1 MSAKNMTKKDFVTEL
16 TNVVGNIT
24 DATLKSS
31 VEYALKKLKDDSK
44 SVTIGELRSLFKDA
58 KKFIPENP
66 DQLTLEPKDD
76 PAPATPPTPEKS
88 ETSLKKKVKKSKD
101 KTPEPK
107 KQEEKPAEKKGEKT
121 EKPTEKKGDK
131 PIKKSKK
138 EKQSK
143 PSIQMIE
150 MVAQFPETVQ
160 IGDVTLQ
167 RTEVTT
173 SEELDSLLSGDTY
186 VYAAFVWTKR
196 QLRQFSYGD
205 PRLGIIPPKKFE
217 NNLDIVEIA
226 YHADQNDYHIFGGYS
241 VETGCPYA
249 FNGETLKP
257 DDEGIRYSLGIEY
270 AIYTVES
277 TEK

>member
-44 SVTIGELRSLFKDA
+44 SVTIGELRSLFKEA

-76 PAPATPPTPEKS
+76 PAPTTLPTPEKS

-107 KQEEKPAEKKGEKT
+107 KQEEKPAEKKKEEKT
-121 EKPTEKKGDK
+121 EKPAEKKGV
-131 PIKKSKK
+131 KKSKK

-173 SEELDSLLSGDTY
+173 SEELDKLLSGDTY
-186 VYAAFVWTKR
+186 VYAAFVWTER
-196 QLRQFSYGD
+196 QLRQFAYID
-205 PRLGIIPPKKFE
+205 PRLNLTVPDKFD
-217 NNLDIVEIA
+217 NDLDIVEIA
-226 YHADQNDYHIFGGYS
+226 YHAEVNNQHMFGGYS
-241 VETGCPYA
+241 IETGAPYA
-249 FNGETLKP
+249 FNGETLMP
-257 DDEGIRYSLGIEY
+257 DPNDGIRYAIGIEY